1 MDFEENEDDAVR
13 SIFEVLLETESIVI
27 MGYDHQGDAIYRFTE
42 KCKDIFPELYDM
54 HLSEVNKT
62 ANELWQMGV
71 ISLNFTDDDMT
82 VSIDQ
87 NNYRNL
93 KEIAHMLTEEQA
105 DFLEALAI
113 RKNLDES

>member
-1 MDFEENEDDAVR
+1 MDFEEEDDAVR

-27 MGYDHQGDAIYRFTE
+27 MGYDHQGEPVYRFTE
-42 KCKDIFPELYDM
+42 KCKDTFPELYEM

-62 ANELWQMGV
+62 ANELWQMGI

-82 VSIDQ
+82 ISIDQ
-87 NNYRNL
+87 SNYRNL
-93 KEIAHMLTEEQA
+93 REQAHRLTDEQA

-113 RKNLDES
+113 RKNLDED